1 MYARK
6 SEPNWNLQARLLA
19 PARYLGVKTRGPRCQ
34 MPEREGDGE
43 KMREIEV
50 ERLKRQL
57 ENGYMYANGRSEAAR
72 YRQKKEL

>member
-1 MYARK
+1 
-6 SEPNWNLQARLLA
+6 
-19 PARYLGVKTRGPRCQ
+19 
-34 MPEREGDGE
+34 
-43 KMREIEV
+43 MREIEV